1 MIVLIYDNKG
11 NKVKRLTIL
20 LLSLFL
26 LTACT
31 QKKEEVVMEEVKKED
46 YYFSSVVDIYDD
58 YIPMLN
64 TVCKLTYVDKE
75 YDKKLIADIEEIMIK
90 YHKLLDNYHYYRDEN
105 DDLIKNIKYINDYY
119 GKGPIEVSD
128 EMIDILINVKEMM
141 TLTRGYFNP
150 FMGTLIDDYSPM
162 FSNFPLVRDDI
173 NKEIIDNYLGNT
185 VDYRDIDEI
194 IQIDGNV
201 VSFNIYK
208 DIDILS
214 INLGAFSK
222 GYVGDRVLDYLKGCD
237 NNLLLNEGTS
247 SIICHGNDEDIFTV
261 GVRNPKNRYS
271 YLFALELMNDYS
283 ISTSGSDQNY
293 YLLDDNT
300 IRCHIINP
308 YSGYSENFYCLV
320 NVICENAMIG
330 DCLSTALF
338 NIEDIELIK
347 DIIVDVENAYN
358 TDIDIVLVSTY
369 DEEFLIKTSFD
380 KNKLLNKNNC
390 ILSTEM
396 IN

>member
-1 MIVLIYDNKG
+1 MN
-11 NKVKRLTIL
+11 RLTIIIL
-20 LLSLFL
+20 CICLLS
-26 LTACT
+26 ACNN
-31 QKKEEVVMEEVKKED
+31 KKIDETVKEVSKED
-46 YYFSSVVDIYDD
+46 YYFSSVIDIYDD

-64 TVCKLTYVDKE
+64 TVCKLTYLDKE
-75 YDKKLIADIEEIMIK
+75 YDDQIINDINLIMTK
-90 YHKLLDNYHYYRDEN
+90 YHKLLDNYHYYRDEEDN
-105 DDLIKNIKYINDYY
+105 LIKNIKYINDYY

-141 TLTRGYFNP
+141 VLTKGYFNP
-150 FMGTLIDDYSPM
+150 FMGTLIDNYSAM
-162 FSNFPLVRDDI
+162 FSNFPLVREDI
-173 NKEIIDNYLGNT
+173 DKEIIDNYLSSI
-185 VDYRDIDEI
+185 VDFRDIDEI
-194 IQIDGNV
+194 LYIDGNM
-201 VSFNIYK
+201 VSFNTYK
-208 DIDILS
+208 DIDTLL

-222 GYVGDRVLDYLKGCD
+222 GYVGNRVLDYLKGCD

-271 YLFALELMNDYS
+271 YLFALNLMNNYS

-308 YSGYSENFYCLV
+308 YTGYSENFYCLV
-320 NVICENAMIG
+320 NIISENAMIA

-338 NIEDIELIK
+338 NIKDIELIK
-347 DIIVDVENAYN
+347 DIIIDVKNAYN
-358 TDIDIVLVSTY
+358 TDIDIILVSAY
-369 DEEFLIKTSFD
+369 DEEYLIKTSFD
-380 KNKLLNKNNC
+380 KNKLLNKSSS